1 MRVIASALAMLAAL
15 IVLLGSF
22 LPIPLLIQ
30 LRTILLRWGAILAA
44 TAALVGFY
52 NLLAVHWRNLRAGG
66 LQVLYSFV
74 LILAA
79 LGTFTLTLLL
89 GPQSPVV
96 HTWVLLGIIRPIEA
110 SLLGIL
116 AITLIYAL
124 ARLLRRRFDFLTFLF
139 ILSTFF
145 FLLASAPMLWG
156 SIPFISDFLAPWI
169 QDIFVTAGTRGLLLG
184 IALGAL
190 LTGLRILLAMDRPYG
205 GK

>member
-1 MRVIASALAMLAAL
+1 MRVIAPAFAMLAAL

-139 ILSTFF
+139 ILSAFF
-145 FLLASAPMLWG
+145 FLLASAPMFWG
-156 SIPFISDFLAPWI
+156 GIPFVSDFLAPWI

>member
-1 MRVIASALAMLAAL
+1 MRVIAPALAVLAGL

-22 LPIPLLIQ
+22 LPIPLLTE
-30 LRTILLRWGAILAA
+30 LRALLLRWGTILAG

-79 LGTFTLTLLL
+79 LGTFVFVLLL
-89 GPQSPVV
+89 GPQSPTV
-96 HTWVLLGIIRPIEA
+96 HTWILMGIIRPIEA

-124 ARLLRRRFDFLTFLF
+124 TRLLRRRFDLLSIIFL
-139 ILSTFF
+139 LSAFF
-145 FLLASAPMLWG
+145 FLLANAPMLWG
-156 SIPFISDFLAPWI
+156 GIPFVSDFLAPWI

-190 LTGLRILLAMDRPYG
+190 LTGLRILLTIDRPYG